1 MECDRAKKETPAPIG
16 RKRPRKDFRGQRR
29 EAISPPARRARMDLG
44 ITAPKGR
51 DEIAQGNALG
61 IEFQQIH
68 QP

>member
-1 MECDRAKKETPAPIG
+1 
-16 RKRPRKDFRGQRR
+16 
-29 EAISPPARRARMDLG
+29 MDLG